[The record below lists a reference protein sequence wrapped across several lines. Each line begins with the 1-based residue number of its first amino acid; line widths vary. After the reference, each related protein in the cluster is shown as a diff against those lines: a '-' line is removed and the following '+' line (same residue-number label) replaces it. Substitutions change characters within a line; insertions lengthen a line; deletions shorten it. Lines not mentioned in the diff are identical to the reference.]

1 MDAPPAGSPYA
12 ARLAELRAAVAALKA
27 RSGSI
32 SSLRGVTFLAAIG
45 LGAVRAFRPVPV
57 AVWIGA
63 AAFTVAFVAL
73 VVTHAVLDTRAAAVE
88 LRIRLLERGE
98 QRIAGA
104 IAGFPERGERF
115 LGAGH
120 PYASDLD
127 VLGPAS
133 LFQLVSAAQT
143 GAGEAML
150 AHWLSSPAGPDR
162 ASSLDGGSAP
172 KPPGPGSPATAGD
185 GEAGAREIA
194 ARQEAVREL
203 ATATAF
209 REDLAVCGVESG
221 TKGHGAE
228 PFLAWAEA
236 GAAGPSPL
244 LMLVGQGLVVV
255 TMGMLLASQILGL
268 KGLLGNLWAIP
279 LAVQLAVLMVL
290 RPQLEPIL
298 APVSSREAPFGR
310 YVALFRLI
318 EGARFRAPRL
328 ERLHAAIAG
337 GDAAGSPASHELGRL
352 QTLLSFAEVRQAGIF
367 AVLANGFLL
376 WDVFC
381 AAALRRWRVRAG
393 ANVRRWIEAMAELE
407 ALASI
412 ATFAAEHPAFAFP
425 EVSAGDLHFV
435 AEGLGH
441 PLIPPAQRVENDVA
455 IDAPGSGLL
464 ITGSN
469 MSGKSTLLR
478 AVGINAVLA
487 LAGAPVCARRLSLSH
502 CQVRTS
508 MRIKDSLEEGVSHFY
523 AELQRLKT
531 IVDAANA
538 GERVLFL
545 LDEVLHGTNSRERNI
560 GAKAV
565 VVHLLAQGAIGAVS
579 SHDLGLA
586 DLEAESGGRVKN
598 VHFQELVA
606 GDRMT
611 FDYRLKP
618 GVVTSSNALRLM
630 KLIGIAVALPED

>member
-1 MDAPPAGSPYA
+1 MDAPPAGNPYA

-32 SSLRGVTFLAAIG
+32 SSLRGLTFLATVG
-45 LGAVRAFRPVPV
+45 LGAARAFRPVPL
-57 AVWIGA
+57 AVWIGCA
-63 AAFTVAFVAL
+63 ACGAAFVAL
-73 VVTHAVLDTRAAAVE
+73 VVTHAVLDTRAAALE
-88 LRIRLLERGE
+88 LRVRLLERGE
-98 QRIAGA
+98 QRILGL

-115 LGAGH
+115 LRAGH
-120 PYASDLD
+120 PYAGDLD
-127 VLGPAS
+127 VFGQAS
-133 LFQLVSAAQT
+133 LFQLVCAAQT
-143 GAGEAML
+143 GAGEEKL
-150 AHWLSSPAGPDR
+150 ASWLASAANAG
-162 ASSLDGGSAP
+162 
-172 KPPGPGSPATAGD
+172 
-185 GEAGAREIA
+185 EVA

-203 ATATAF
+203 AAMPGF

-228 PFLAWAEA
+228 PFLAWAEG
-236 GAAGPSPL
+236 GATGPSPL
-244 LMLVGQGLVVV
+244 LMALGQGLVVI
-255 TMGMLLASQILGL
+255 TMGALLLSQALGL
-268 KGLLGNLWAIP
+268 TGVVGALWVIP
-279 LAVQLAVLMVL
+279 LAAQLAVLLVL

-310 YVALFRLI
+310 YVALFRRI
-318 EGARFRAPRL
+318 EGEHFRAARL
-328 ERLHAAIAG
+328 TRVHAAIAG
-337 GDAAGSPASHELGRL
+337 ATAGPGAEAPRTASRELGRL
-352 QTLLSFAEVRQAGIF
+352 QTLLGFAEVRQAGIF

-381 AAALRRWRVRAG
+381 AAALLRWRVRAG
-393 ANVRRWIEAMAELE
+393 SRARRWIEAMAEIE
-407 ALASI
+407 ALASL

-455 IDAPGSGLL
+455 LPAPGTALL
-464 ITGSN
+464 VTGSN

-478 AVGINAVLA
+478 AMGINAVLA

-523 AELQRLKT
+523 AEIQRLKA

-565 VVHLLAQGAIGAVS
+565 VTHLLDKGAIGAVS
-579 SHDLGLA
+579 SHDLGLS
-586 DLEAESGGRVKN
+586 DLAAESGGRVKN
-598 VHFQELVA
+598 VHFQELVD
-606 GDRMT
+606 GGKMT